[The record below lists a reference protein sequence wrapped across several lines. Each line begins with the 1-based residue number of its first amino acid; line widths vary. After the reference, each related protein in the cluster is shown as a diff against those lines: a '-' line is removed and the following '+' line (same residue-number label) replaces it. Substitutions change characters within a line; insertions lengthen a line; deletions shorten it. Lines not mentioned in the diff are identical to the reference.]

1 MAWPENGIACTLA
14 SGQSATLITG
24 SKKGLNMIPS
34 VSLPGGKKVAQ
45 LGLGTWRMGES
56 AATRAQE
63 VNVLRHSI
71 DSGITLIDTAEMYG
85 EGGAEEV
92 LGEAIRGQRDGLF
105 LVSKVYPWNA
115 SRRGTIAACERSLKR
130 LGTDRIDLYLLHW
143 RGDPPLA
150 DTVAAFEQLKRDGK
164 IGLWGVSNFDR
175 DDMDQLLALPDGT
188 HCAVNQVYYNLAKRW
203 PEARLIERQRSAGIA
218 TMAYS
223 PLDQGR
229 LIGHRVL
236 KAIADRYG
244 VTAAQVALAWLL
256 QFDDVMPIPKTS
268 RVEGVDEILG
278 ACDVKLSG
286 QDLAEL
292 SAAFPPPRASA
303 RMETT

>member
-1 MAWPENGIACTLA
+1 
-14 SGQSATLITG
+14 
-24 SKKGLNMIPS
+24 MIPS

-63 VNVLRHSI
+63 VKVLRHSI

-92 LGEAIRGQRDGLF
+92 LGEAIRGQRDRLF

-203 PEARLIERQRSAGIA
+203 PEARLIGRQRSAGIA

-236 KAIADRYG
+236 KAIADRDG

-278 ACDVKLSG
+278 ACDVKLTD

-292 SAAFPPPRASA
+292 SAAFPPPSAGA

>member
-1 MAWPENGIACTLA
+1 MSASVTL
-14 SGQSATLITG
+14 S
-24 SKKGLNMIPS
+24 
-34 VSLPGGKKVAQ
+34 GGKNVAR

-56 AATRAQE
+56 AAARGRE
-63 VNVLRHSI
+63 IEVLRHGI
-71 DSGITLIDTAEMYG
+71 ASGVTLIDTAEMYG

-92 LGEAIRGQRDGLF
+92 VGEAIRGQRDGLF

-115 SRRGTIAACERSLKR
+115 SRRGTISACERSMKR

-143 RGDPPLA
+143 RGDHALA
-150 DTVAAFEQLKRDGK
+150 DTVAAFEQLMREGN
-164 IGLWGVSNFDR
+164 IGGWGVSNFDR
-175 DDMDQLLALPDGT
+175 DDIDELLVLPAGAQ
-188 HCAVNQVYYNLAKRW
+188 CAVNQVYYNLAKRW

-229 LIGHRVL
+229 LVSHPVL
-236 KAIADRYG
+236 KAIAAQHG
-244 VTAAQVALAWLL
+244 ATAGQVALAWLL
-256 QFDDVMPIPKTS
+256 RFDDVITIPKTS

-278 ACDVKLSG
+278 ACKVKLTD
-286 QDLAEL
+286 QNLAEL
-292 SAAFPPPRASA
+292 SAAFPPPKANA

>member
-1 MAWPENGIACTLA
+1 
-14 SGQSATLITG
+14 
-24 SKKGLNMIPS
+24 MIPS
-34 VSLPGGKKVAQ
+34 VSLPGAKKVAQ

-92 LGEAIRGQRDGLF
+92 LGDAIRGQRDGLF

-203 PEARLIERQRSAGIA
+203 PEARLIGRQRSAGIA

>member
-1 MAWPENGIACTLA
+1 
-14 SGQSATLITG
+14 
-24 SKKGLNMIPS
+24 MIPS
-34 VSLPGGKKVAQ
+34 VTLPGGKKVPQ

-63 VNVLRHSI
+63 VKVLRHSI

-164 IGLWGVSNFDR
+164 IALWGVSNFDR
-175 DDMDQLLALPDGT
+175 DDMDQLLALPDGA

-236 KAIADRYG
+236 KTIAERRG

-292 SAAFPPPRASA
+292 SAAFPPPRSGA

>member
-1 MAWPENGIACTLA
+1 
-14 SGQSATLITG
+14 
-24 SKKGLNMIPS
+24 MIPS

-63 VNVLRHSI
+63 VKVLRHSI

-203 PEARLIERQRSAGIA
+203 PEARLIGRQRSAGIA

-236 KAIADRYG
+236 KAIADRDG

-268 RVEGVDEILG
+268 RVEGVDEIVG
-278 ACDVKLSG
+278 ACELKLAD

-292 SAAFPPPRASA
+292 TAAFPPPRSTA

>member
-1 MAWPENGIACTLA
+1 MRTVTLP
-14 SGQSATLITG
+14 SGE
-24 SKKGLNMIPS
+24 S
-34 VSLPGGKKVAQ
+34 VPALGQGTWFMGERSSDRAAEAKALR
-45 LGLGTWRMGES
+45 LGLDLGM
-56 AATRAQE
+56 
-63 VNVLRHSI
+63 
-71 DSGITLIDTAEMYG
+71 TLIDTAEMYG
-85 EGGAEEV
+85 DGGAEEV
-92 LGEAIRGQRDGLF
+92 VGEAIRGRRDGLF

-175 DDMDQLLALPDGT
+175 DDMDQLLALPDGA

-203 PEARLIERQRSAGIA
+203 PEARLIGRQRSAGIA

-229 LIGHRVL
+229 LTGHRVL

-278 ACDVKLSG
+278 ACDVKLTD

-292 SAAFPPPRASA
+292 SAAFPPPSAGA